1 MKNTFYLKQYG
12 IFSVLSNIS
21 LLKKP
26 LKLAAYPY
34 LPLRSPLEGAAM
46 TLPSACPSFAL
57 RCVVHK
63 KVKKTHVANVC
74 FKCLRCFKGMLQVFY
89 ADDAIVDRVVA
100 YVAMVVHVC
109 CKLLFTMF
117 HLFSSRRMLQACLFG
132 CCIYFT
138 YMLQVFYLD
147 VAFVL
152 QRFSCVF
159 ASVSDTYC
167 KYFI

>member
-63 KVKKTHVANVC
+63 KVKKNAC
-74 FKCLRCFKGMLQVFY
+74 CKRMFQVFE
-89 ADDAIVDRVVA
+89 
-100 YVAMVVHVC
+100 
-109 CKLLFTMF
+109 MF
-117 HLFSSRRMLQACLFG
+117 
-132 CCIYFT
+132 
-138 YMLQVFYLD
+138 
-147 VAFVL
+147 
-152 QRFSCVF
+152 
-159 ASVSDTYC
+159 
-167 KYFI
+167 